1 MIYLTT
7 CAKCKKQYIG
17 QTGKCLH
24 DRIRQHMYDMTKGQ
38 NVSGKHY
45 TLKGH
50 THLDMQ
56 VQIIEKVTPNTEHYR
71 LEREEFWIK
80 KFATKLPFGLNTL
93 D

>member
-1 MIYLTT
+1 
-7 CAKCKKQYIG
+7 
-17 QTGKCLH
+17 
-24 DRIRQHMYDMTKGQ
+24 MYDMTKGQ

-45 TLKGH
+45 TQK
-50 THLDMQ
+50 DMQ